1 MDQYEILREL
11 GRGGTSVVYLVT
23 DRADGRNYAM
33 KTLREDCGNKP
44 EEYEQKA
51 EHLRAEAEVLKAL
64 CANGLESEVLKEIC
78 RDEQDT
84 AFSHSGIPAFRECV
98 CDENGDFAGFV
109 MEYVEGR
116 SLQQILEDGKCYTVR
131 ETVEAGLQL
140 CGIMEQLHGQEPP
153 MIFRDLKPANILVRP
168 GGEFVLVDYGAV
180 RKLRKSA
187 ATDTMRLGTD
197 GYAAPEQYGGW
208 EQSDERTDIYGIG
221 AVLHHMITGRP
232 PLETGLRPLREILG
246 SKGESRQYAEMAKI
260 LLLCCMTAPSM
271 RYSSCKELGKALK
284 GVLGSC
290 ERGGTAKKR
299 LLGIAGYRSRN
310 AGNRFRERAARGSG
324 EKVWNRFV
332 WLANTAAVCLVLALV
347 LAASAAGAKTAEYCA
362 LIEKARKET
371 DFEEKKEAYRRA
383 AALRPEDQEAYIC
396 FLRELAADCVITE
409 EEKSA
414 LDDVLF
420 GRANAGRL
428 WEKAAGNE
436 EGNLERM
443 RKKRPGDY
451 AAFSV
456 ELGKAYF
463 ACYEGGREAARL
475 CFRNALSAAGLW
487 FDDRD
492 MAEAMEVVL
501 GEEWSKGRIDA
512 WRELEETS
520 TREAE
525 MSGNGVFAAAVCKA
539 AAAEIALSADRHRE
553 VGTDMEMAKEVVQVA
568 EIFMENAEN
577 GRIYVPERL
586 REEMRT
592 AVRSAERAVS
602 NWAK

>member
-1 MDQYEILREL
+1 MNERSIDQYEILREL
-11 GRGGTSVVYLVT
+11 GRGGTSVVYLVK
-23 DRADGRNYAM
+23 DKADGRNYAL
-33 KTLREDCGNKP
+33 KVLRRDDNKP
-44 EEYEQKA
+44 EAFEQEADQLRARTKN
-51 EHLRAEAEVLKAL
+51 LRAEAEVLQAL
-64 CANGLESEVLKEIC
+64 CT
-78 RDEQDT
+78 DEQGNV
-84 AFSHSGIPAFRECV
+84 ACHPGIPAYRECV
-98 CDENGDFAGFV
+98 CDEKGEFAGFV

-116 SLQQILEDGKCYTVR
+116 SLQKILEDGRAYTVR
-131 ETVEAGLQL
+131 EAVEAGLQL
-140 CGIMEQLHGQEPP
+140 CGIMEQLHGQDPP

-168 GGEFVLVDYGAV
+168 DGQFVLVDYGAV

-187 ATDTMRLGTD
+187 GSDTMQLGTD

-221 AVLHHMITGRP
+221 AVLHHMVTGRP
-232 PLETGLRPLREILG
+232 PLDTGLRPLREILG
-246 SKGESRQYAEMAKI
+246 AEGESRQLDEMAKI

-310 AGNRFRERAARGSG
+310 AGNRFRERAARGSR

-592 AVRSAERAVS
+592 AVRSAERAVN

>member
-1 MDQYEILREL
+1 MNERSIDQFEILREL

-33 KTLREDCGNKP
+33 KVLRRDDN
-44 EEYEQKA
+44 
-51 EHLRAEAEVLKAL
+51 EAEELAPKEDNLQAKAAAL
-64 CANGLESEVLKEIC
+64 RNESEVLQALC
-78 RDEQDT
+78 TDNQGNVT
-84 AFSHSGIPAFRECV
+84 HHPGIPAFRECV

-187 ATDTMRLGTD
+187 ATDTMQLGTD

-310 AGNRFRERAARGSG
+310 AGNRFRERAARGSR

-592 AVRSAERAVS
+592 AVRSAERAVN

>member
-1 MDQYEILREL
+1 MNERSVDQYEILREL
-11 GRGGTSVVYLVT
+11 GRGGTSVVYLVKDKA
-23 DRADGRNYAM
+23 DRRNYAM
-33 KTLREDCGNKP
+33 KVLRNDDGKQELSEK
-44 EEYEQKA
+44 KA
-51 EHLRAEAEVLKAL
+51 DHLSAEAEVLKAL
-64 CANGLESEVLKEIC
+64 CI
-78 RDEQDT
+78 DEPGNV
-84 AFSHSGIPAFRECV
+84 SLHPGIPAYIECV
-98 CDENGDFAGFV
+98 CDGKGEFAGFV

-116 SLQQILEDGKCYTVR
+116 SLQKILEDGRAYTVR
-131 ETVEAGLQL
+131 EAVEAGLQL
-140 CGIMEQLHGQEPP
+140 CGIMEQLHGQNPP

-168 GGEFVLVDYGAV
+168 SGEFVLVDYGAV

-187 ATDTMRLGTD
+187 GSDTMQLGTD

-232 PLETGLRPLREILG
+232 PLDTGLRPLREILG
-246 SKGESRQYAEMAKI
+246 AEGESRQLDEMAKI
-260 LLLCCMTAPSM
+260 LLRCCMTAPSM
-271 RYSSCKELGKALK
+271 RYSSCKELEKALRS
-284 GVLGSC
+284 VIRLRTRSRSR
-290 ERGGTAKKR
+290 ERGWKWFV
-299 LLGIAGYRSRN
+299 LL
-310 AGNRFRERAARGSG
+310 
-324 EKVWNRFV
+324 V
-332 WLANTAAVCLVLALV
+332 NTAAVCLGLAIV

-396 FLRELAADCVITE
+396 FLRELVADCVITE

-420 GRANAGRL
+420 GQANAGRL

-577 GRIYVPERL
+577 DRIYVPERL

>member
-1 MDQYEILREL
+1 MNERSVDQYEILREL
-11 GRGGTSVVYLVT
+11 GRGGTSVVYLVKDKA
-23 DRADGRNYAM
+23 DRRNYAM
-33 KTLREDCGNKP
+33 KVLRNDDGKQELSEK
-44 EEYEQKA
+44 KA
-51 EHLRAEAEVLKAL
+51 DHLSAEAEVLKAL
-64 CANGLESEVLKEIC
+64 CI
-78 RDEQDT
+78 DEPGNV
-84 AFSHSGIPAFRECV
+84 SLHPGIPAYIECV
-98 CDENGDFAGFV
+98 CDGKGEFAGFV

-116 SLQQILEDGKCYTVR
+116 SLQKILEDGRAYTVR
-131 ETVEAGLQL
+131 EAVE
-140 CGIMEQLHGQEPP
+140 IMEQLHGQNPP

-168 GGEFVLVDYGAV
+168 SGEFVLVDYGAV

-187 ATDTMRLGTD
+187 GSDTMQLGTD

-232 PLETGLRPLREILG
+232 PLDTGLRPLREILG
-246 SKGESRQYAEMAKI
+246 AEGESRQLDEMAKI
-260 LLLCCMTAPSM
+260 LLRCCMTAPSM
-271 RYSSCKELGKALK
+271 RYSSCKELEKALRS
-284 GVLGSC
+284 VIRLRTRSRSR
-290 ERGGTAKKR
+290 ERGWKWFV
-299 LLGIAGYRSRN
+299 LL
-310 AGNRFRERAARGSG
+310 
-324 EKVWNRFV
+324 V
-332 WLANTAAVCLVLALV
+332 NTAAVCLGLAIV

-568 EIFMENAEN
+568 DIFMENAEN

>member
-1 MDQYEILREL
+1 MNERSVDQYEILREL
-11 GRGGTSVVYLVT
+11 GRGGTSVVYLVK
-23 DRADGRNYAM
+23 DKADGRNYAM
-33 KTLREDCGNKP
+33 KVLRNDDGKQELSEK
-44 EEYEQKA
+44 KA
-51 EHLRAEAEVLKAL
+51 DHLSAEAEVLKAL
-64 CANGLESEVLKEIC
+64 CI
-78 RDEQDT
+78 DEPGNV
-84 AFSHSGIPAFRECV
+84 SLHPGIPAYIECV
-98 CDENGDFAGFV
+98 CDGKGEFAGFV

-116 SLQQILEDGKCYTVR
+116 SLQKILEDGRAYTVR
-131 ETVEAGLQL
+131 EAVEAGLQL
-140 CGIMEQLHGQEPP
+140 CGIMEQLHGQNPP

-168 GGEFVLVDYGAV
+168 SGEFVLVDYGAV

-187 ATDTMRLGTD
+187 GSDTMQLGTD

-232 PLETGLRPLREILG
+232 PLDTGLRPLREILG
-246 SKGESRQYAEMAKI
+246 AEGESRQLDEMAKI
-260 LLLCCMTAPSM
+260 LLRCCMTAPSM
-271 RYSSCKELGKALK
+271 RYSSCKELEKALRS
-284 GVLGSC
+284 VIRLRTRSRSR
-290 ERGGTAKKR
+290 ERGWKWFV
-299 LLGIAGYRSRN
+299 LL
-310 AGNRFRERAARGSG
+310 
-324 EKVWNRFV
+324 V
-332 WLANTAAVCLVLALV
+332 NTAAVCLGLAIV
-347 LAASAAGAKTAEYCA
+347 LAASAAGAETAEYCA
-362 LIEKARKET
+362 LIETAANET
-371 DFEEKKEAYRRA
+371 ALEEKKEVYQRA
-383 AALRPEDQEAYIC
+383 AALRPEDPEAYIC
-396 FLRELAADCVITE
+396 FLRELVADCVITE

-577 GRIYVPERL
+577 DRIYVPERL

>member
-1 MDQYEILREL
+1 MNERSIDQFEILREL

-33 KTLREDCGNKP
+33 KVLRRDDN
-44 EEYEQKA
+44 
-51 EHLRAEAEVLKAL
+51 EAEELAPKEDNLQAKAAAL
-64 CANGLESEVLKEIC
+64 RNESEVLQALC
-78 RDEQDT
+78 TDNQGNVT
-84 AFSHSGIPAFRECV
+84 HHPGIPAFRECV

-290 ERGGTAKKR
+290 EKGGTAKKR

-310 AGNRFRERAARGSG
+310 AGNRFRERVAPGSS
-324 EKVWNRFV
+324 ERAWNRFV
-332 WLANTAAVCLVLALV
+332 LLINTAAVCLVLALV

-436 EGNLERM
+436 EGNRERM

-501 GEEWSKGRIDA
+501 GEEWSKERIDA

-553 VGTDMEMAKEVVQVA
+553 AGTDMEMVKEVVQVA
-568 EIFMENAEN
+568 EIFMENAEK

-586 REEMRT
+586 REELRT
-592 AVRSAERAVS
+592 AVRSAARAVGS
-602 NWAK
+602 WAK